1 MSRLESPRYATQ
13 TWRMLRAMKASTPW
27 RHRRASLPQHSTTLA
42 NTVVLPGPLAARP
55 SPSAAW
61 LSWFEAP
68 AGAAPQNALIDS
80 LDAILGS
87 EPRLGESERITN
99 LMSRVLETDALHLR
113 SRIDPLPDA
122 LRLRDGSKH
131 VVVMDERIR
140 SAIDVGVPARE
151 RRRQFSALLQQLTE
165 FQSGAQIWILRS
177 NDPGRGAWLSERTRL
192 PHNVRLLS
200 SASSLRDV
208 LRHITHLYTVAASE
222 GMAALLAGVP
232 VHVFGAPY
240 YAGWGLTNDAQPLPG
255 RHARPT
261 LAALFEA
268 TFSRSARYLDLETYA
283 LGTLDAILDAID
295 LQHAVAHRFADLQRI
310 TGICFQWW
318 KRPFATPYLIAGGG
332 RLRWS
337 TQPITLGANEHAV
350 LWGARDATT
359 LPSTTPRVR
368 MEDGFIHSSGLGSDM
383 SAPRSQVIDRRG
395 LYFDASSPSDLSTL
409 LNTVEF
415 LPEELARAAALRSRI
430 VAAGITKYNLGRRA
444 PAWLAPADQKV
455 VLVVGQVADDASI
468 RLGTRGIDN
477 IDTLLRRVRERRPD
491 AFIVYKPH
499 PDVLS
504 GNRNGLVDATQ
515 LANVVDSES
524 DMISL
529 IEAVDEVHTL
539 SSLAGFD
546 ALLRGKTVCTYGLP
560 FYAGWGLTDD
570 DLWPLPWRERTLSLD
585 MLVAGALLHY
595 PLYWD
600 WELQLFTTPE
610 AVVSQLSEA
619 AARPLK
625 TVAQDRSRPYVKA
638 FRWTRNILRHL
649 SWRYRQAMTRGHSV

>member
-1 MSRLESPRYATQ
+1 MNVPICRR
-13 TWRMLRAMKASTPW
+13 
-27 RHRRASLPQHSTTLA
+27 RRASSPLHRTSA
-42 NTVVLPGPLAARP
+42 SASAAAWPGPLAARP
-55 SPSAAW
+55 SPAAVL
-61 LSWFEAP
+61 LSWFEP
-68 AGAAPQNALIDS
+68 PTGSPPRNALIHS
-80 LDAILGS
+80 LDAILRS
-87 EPRLGESERITN
+87 EPRLGESERIAT
-99 LMSRVLETDALHLR
+99 LMSRVLESDALHLR

-122 LRLRDGSKH
+122 LHLEGGSKH

-140 SAIDVGVPARE
+140 SEIDVGMPARE
-151 RRRQFSALLQQLTE
+151 RCRQFSALLRHLTE
-165 FQSGAQIWILRS
+165 FQSDAQIWILRS

-192 PHNVRLLS
+192 PHNVHHLS
-200 SASSLRDV
+200 GASSLRDI
-208 LRHITHLYTVAASE
+208 LRHTTHIYTVAASE

-268 TFSRSARYLDLETYA
+268 VFSRSTRYLDLETYA
-283 LGTLDAILDAID
+283 VGTLDATLDAVD

-310 TGICFQWW
+310 TGIRFQWW

-337 TQPITLGANEHAV
+337 EQPITPGTGEHAV
-350 LWGARDATT
+350 LWGARDAAT
-359 LPSTTPRVR
+359 LPPTTPRVR
-368 MEDGFIHSSGLGSDM
+368 MEDGFIHSTGLGSDM

-409 LNTVEF
+409 LNTVDF
-415 LPEELARAAALRSRI
+415 PPEELARAAALRSRI
-430 VAAGITKYNLGRRA
+430 VAAGITKYNLGRKA
-444 PAWLAPADQKV
+444 PAWFAPANHKV

-477 IDTLLRRVRERRPD
+477 LDALLRRVRECRPD

-504 GNRNGLVDATQ
+504 GNRNGLINAAQ

-570 DLWPLPWRERTLSLD
+570 ALPPLPWRERSLSLD
-585 MLVAGALLHY
+585 MLVAGALLRY

-600 WELQLFTTPE
+600 WKLQLFTTPE
-610 AVVSQLSEA
+610 AVVSQLTEA

-625 TVAQDRSRPYVKA
+625 TVAQDRWRPYVKA

-649 SWRYRQAMTRGHSV
+649 SWRYRQVMTRGHSV

>member
-1 MSRLESPRYATQ
+1 
-13 TWRMLRAMKASTPW
+13 
-27 RHRRASLPQHSTTLA
+27 
-42 NTVVLPGPLAARP
+42 
-55 SPSAAW
+55 
-61 LSWFEAP
+61 
-68 AGAAPQNALIDS
+68 
-80 LDAILGS
+80 
-87 EPRLGESERITN
+87 
-99 LMSRVLETDALHLR
+99 
-113 SRIDPLPDA
+113 
-122 LRLRDGSKH
+122 
-131 VVVMDERIR
+131 
-140 SAIDVGVPARE
+140 
-151 RRRQFSALLQQLTE
+151 
-165 FQSGAQIWILRS
+165 
-177 NDPGRGAWLSERTRL
+177 
-192 PHNVRLLS
+192 
-200 SASSLRDV
+200 
-208 LRHITHLYTVAASE
+208 
-222 GMAALLAGVP
+222 
-232 VHVFGAPY
+232 
-240 YAGWGLTNDAQPLPG
+240 
-255 RHARPT
+255 
-261 LAALFEA
+261 
-268 TFSRSARYLDLETYA
+268 
-283 LGTLDAILDAID
+283 
-295 LQHAVAHRFADLQRI
+295 
-310 TGICFQWW
+310 
-318 KRPFATPYLIAGGG
+318 
-332 RLRWS
+332 
-337 TQPITLGANEHAV
+337 
-350 LWGARDATT
+350 
-359 LPSTTPRVR
+359 

-649 SWRYRQAMTRGHSV
+649 SWRYRQVMTRGHSV